1 MLKDFLNN
9 HLLWV
14 AISAFLCAQI
24 LKFLL
29 CLAVEKRPHI
39 SRLFGDGGMPS
50 GHSATVTALAVTVGY
65 TVGFGTPLF
74 ALALIFAIVVMHD
87 AKGVRRET
95 GKQAISIL
103 LLFDTINKL
112 LKTKD
117 KIEQEEE
124 LKTLVGHSPLQVFFG
139 ALLGVAVA
147 VLYILIFAPEPYC
160 YAGVLT
166 HF

>member
-1 MLKDFLNN
+1 MLLDFLNN
-9 HLLWV
+9 HLLRV
-14 AISAFLCAQI
+14 AVIAFFTAQTA
-24 LKFLL
+24 KFLL
-29 CLAVEKRPHI
+29 SWAVEKKPRL
-39 SRLFGDGGMPS
+39 SRLVGDGGMPS
-50 GHSATVTALAVTVGY
+50 GHSATVTALSAAIGY

-74 ALALIFAIVVMHD
+74 ALSLIFAIVVMHD

-112 LKTKD
+112 LKAKD

-139 ALLGVAVA
+139 AVLGVIVV
-147 VLYILIFAPEPYC
+147 VLYILIFALEPYC
-160 YAGVLT
+160 YAGALT